1 MNKPE
6 PHIYNFFFSEAER
19 LLLASHLLN
28 FGVWEF
34 DLQYNRLIW
43 DNKMHDIYGVKKED
57 FHHQMEDFRRRVHP
71 EDLPGAEKTMEEI
84 IRTDS
89 PLFAQ
94 FRIIR
99 PSGELRIISGNVKCI
114 RNLLNQPIR
123 LIGINHDITEQQ
135 LLQEKLVHKNEQL
148 KKIAWM
154 QSHEIRKPVAN
165 ILGLLQLYDL
175 KKNELAANELLP
187 YLKDAASELD
197 TMIKVIID
205 RTKSAEL

>member
-1 MNKPE
+1 
-6 PHIYNFFFSEAER
+6 
-19 LLLASHLLN
+19 
-28 FGVWEF
+28 
-34 DLQYNRLIW
+34 
-43 DNKMHDIYGVKKED
+43 
-57 FHHQMEDFRRRVHP
+57 
-71 EDLPGAEKTMEEI
+71 MEEI